1 MANRTFATWRRLNAP
16 FGHASYTVLDGGL
29 TLTVDFRN
37 ESIGTYVS
45 SDCDFFE
52 RAFQNAPSILTLL

>member
-1 MANRTFATWRRLNAP
+1 MKI
-16 FGHASYTVLDGGL
+16 DGGL

-37 ESIGTYVS
+37 ESIGTYVL

-52 RAFQNAPSILTLL
+52 RAFQDRSPQ